1 MSRGPRP
8 APGPRTWIAAAFLI
22 AWALSFH
29 TTFLVPDSSGSY
41 AWARSLLFDG
51 DVDFGDELLR
61 LGYIEG
67 DDRVRFHA
75 TTELGRPGNPFGMGA
90 GLLWIPF
97 VLLAELLLR
106 LAGAAVSPGGYGDL
120 HVLAASAGTAVYGL
134 AALWIGLRICV
145 RYVRSDVAMPAI
157 LACGLGTP
165 FLAYAFHLPTYAH
178 VPAAFAVSLAMLA
191 GLRARD
197 RPSARRWALAGA
209 AVGLAATIR
218 SQHVL
223 LILLPAILWFRSD
236 RGRAGRTA
244 REGLA
249 LGGGFALVFGVQL
262 VAWLRIYGRLGL
274 PQGGAFLDLL
284 RPHLLG
290 VLISPW
296 HGLVSWSPILAPALA
311 GLVLL
316 HRRDRRLALGL
327 GIVTL
332 AEVWLVASVVDWW
345 GGYAFGARRLVD
357 LTPVFLLGLAV
368 ALDRVG
374 STAARWSIAALAVVW
389 NLALTA
395 ALRTGL
401 LSPFREPTYGEL
413 GAAVAGGLLRLPAY
427 LAGELAT
434 PWSRIHLIVHRDSPI
449 RPTFDPA
456 PAWLLPVGLGLCWAL
471 GLAVLWLLDR
481 RGASTG

>member
-1 MSRGPRP
+1 VSRGPWP
-8 APGPRTWIAAAFLI
+8 APGPRTWIAAAILI
-22 AWALSFH
+22 AWALFFH
-29 TTFLVPDSSGSY
+29 TTFLVPDSSGNY
-41 AWARSLLFDG
+41 AWARSLLFDR

-67 DDRVRFHA
+67 NDRVRFHA

-120 HVLAASAGTAVYGL
+120 HILAASAGTAVYGL

-145 RYVRSDVAMPAI
+145 RFVRSQVALPSI
-157 LACGLGTP
+157 LACALGTP

-178 VPAAFAVSLAMLA
+178 VPAAFAVALALLA

-197 RPSARRWALAGA
+197 RPSAWRWALAGA
-209 AVGLAATIR
+209 AVGLAATVR

-223 LILLPAILWFRSD
+223 LILLPAILWFRSE
-236 RGRAGRTA
+236 RERAGRTA

-249 LGGGFALVFGVQL
+249 LGAGFALVFGVQL

-284 RPHLLG
+284 RPHLVG
-290 VLISPW
+290 VLLSPW
-296 HGLVSWSPILAPALA
+296 HGLLSWSPILAPALA
-311 GLVLL
+311 GLFLL
-316 HRRDRRLALGL
+316 FRRDRRLAVGLGL
-327 GIVTL
+327 VTL

-357 LTPVFLLGLAV
+357 LTPVFVLGLAV

-374 STAARWSIAALAVVW
+374 STAARWTVAALAVAW
-389 NLALTA
+389 NLALTT

-401 LSPFREPTYGEL
+401 LSPFREPTYGDL
-413 GAAVAGGLLRLPAY
+413 LAAVGGGMLRLPAY
-427 LAGELAT
+427 LAGELVT
-434 PWSRIHLIVHRDSPI
+434 PWSRIHLIVHRDSPV
-449 RPTFDPA
+449 RPVFDVA
-456 PAWLLPVGLGLCWAL
+456 PPWLVPLGLGLCWIL
-471 GLAVLWLLDR
+471 GLAVLRLFDR
-481 RGASTG
+481 RGAPHG